1 MHHLVVQAMY
11 WLCFALQGNQFDRV
25 ASSFTFSISVLHADV
40 HVCSGCVWL
49 TVGFVGRSAICH
61 SVNECAVTAQS
72 ANHSMTEKN
81 GGVCDC
87 FMYLVVSSVHDGES
101 WLLER
106 DTKLWPEQSHAPY
119 PGDVKGPLPWLQYQ
133 VPLSAFSCRSLTA
146 LNKVDFMVRVPRIKL
161 LVSRHQLIGC
171 STMH

>member
-11 WLCFALQGNQFDRV
+11 WLCFALQGNQFDHV

-40 HVCSGCVWL
+40 YVCSGCVWL

-81 GGVCDC
+81 GGVCQGYVIVLC
-87 FMYLVVSSVHDGES
+87 IWSCHQFTMERAGCWNGIPNCGLSSRMR
-101 WLLER
+101 L
-106 DTKLWPEQSHAPY
+106 T
-119 PGDVKGPLPWLQYQ
+119 Q
-133 VPLSAFSCRSLTA
+133 VTS
-146 LNKVDFMVRVPRIKL
+146 RIHCL
-161 LVSRHQLIGC
+161 GC
-171 STMH
+171 STKCLCPLFPAATLLP